1 MNLAYYVPSHDI
13 IMSILMQIRFDKSGS
28 VRTRSFEVLPT
39 QIFVAGSSNDA
50 QVKSLENTITFLAAL
65 RFICSTY
72 TFLLGCMKVYYRQVI
87 GPNAVF
93 WSVVNDIMQIS
104 FAIAPVIQSF
114 GIQDR
119 LNLDDLSK
127 SDTDF
132 HALGRQQ

>member
-72 TFLLGCMKVYYRQVI
+72 TFLLGCMKVYYR
-87 GPNAVF
+87 
-93 WSVVNDIMQIS
+93 
-104 FAIAPVIQSF
+104 
-114 GIQDR
+114 
-119 LNLDDLSK
+119 
-127 SDTDF
+127 
-132 HALGRQQ
+132 